1 MICQHK
7 QLQRQCELCDK
18 DAEIERLTALF
29 EATRFDKRQH
39 AEALDEIERLK
50 AKIDAL
56 MLEFC
61 PDEMTPEQVEQ
72 WGENQKPAALAGK
85 EPKP

>member
-1 MICQHK
+1 MICQHG

-50 AKIDAL
+50 ELLGEVRDHMADIVNRID
-56 MLEFC
+56 
-61 PDEMTPEQVEQ
+61 
-72 WGENQKPAALAGK
+72 AALAPEDG
-85 EPKP
+85 P